1 MSRSR
6 IKLILMIAL
15 IFFAPALAQAKTLQ
29 FKNKT
34 WQIEAEL
41 IRSDTEPFVRNDFT
55 LLSLSKNTLIG
66 LPQQQSAKIFSPDTI
81 TQIED
86 LYNSV
91 SQKALD
97 AKMII
102 ENDKATEFEPG
113 QNGQSLDLFQLR
125 IMLESNV
132 NELQLPIIESSP
144 KIQLS
149 DTNRLGIN
157 ELISVGESNFAGS
170 TSNRIVNIRVG
181 SLKYNGVIVKPGE
194 EFSFNKNLGDVD
206 AAHGFLPELVIK
218 PQGVIPEFGGGLCQV
233 STTVFR
239 AAMNAGFP
247 ITQRRNHSFAVQ
259 YYAPQGTDATIYP
272 GASDLKFINNS
283 STPMMIRTRIDGSKL
298 YFEFYGTKDDRTVT
312 FEGPTQYDKKSD
324 GSMKA
329 TWTRH
334 VTMNGVTSD
343 QTFNSTYLP
352 PALFKHEV
360 VEQPATPNP
369 DSPQP
374 SAQPTSN

>member
-1 MSRSR
+1 
-6 IKLILMIAL
+6 
-15 IFFAPALAQAKTLQ
+15 
-29 FKNKT
+29 
-34 WQIEAEL
+34 
-41 IRSDTEPFVRNDFT
+41 
-55 LLSLSKNTLIG
+55 
-66 LPQQQSAKIFSPDTI
+66 
-81 TQIED
+81 
-86 LYNSV
+86 
-91 SQKALD
+91 
-97 AKMII
+97 
-102 ENDKATEFEPG
+102 
-113 QNGQSLDLFQLR
+113 
-125 IMLESNV
+125 MLESNV